1 MKFSLY
7 FLFITTLTCFSLT
20 TNSLESQASEKPENS
35 SEWEIQD
42 CAWLLRE
49 LSKPMHKGE
58 FERTVDYEERLKKEN
73 KSRFAR
79 FINKEVEFISTPS
92 LAYDADLEVWVD
104 TTSPTFAEMFLDSSY
119 SMDSIENAFGANKDV
134 SRIKES
140 TCSLYAP
147 DSTLL
152 TDIHI
157 PMNISLAPS
166 AKDKIRRTITFSF
179 QLDDTL
185 APIHSE
191 NESYFG
197 PGVAGPIKNHSIES
211 QKLEHTFAVNLV
223 SVEYSLEA
231 KVLPHITEASLSD
244 LLVSVRDVSW
254 IKVVDSTGEDLLF
267 GIKAEGDFHLKG
279 KAPFEMTIGAP
290 QHVKLHLDGKPID
303 ISFADP
309 KRTLKITVPVVD
321 KQ

>member
-7 FLFITTLTCFSLT
+7 FLFISTLTCFSFA
-20 TNSLESQASEKPENS
+20 TNSLESQASEKHENS
-35 SEWEIQD
+35 KQWVIQD
-42 CAWLLRE
+42 CVWLLQV

-58 FERTVDYEERLKKEN
+58 FERTADYKERLKKEN

-79 FINKEVEFISTPS
+79 FINKEVEFITTPS

-104 TTSPTFAEMFLDSSY
+104 TTTSSTFAEIILDSSY
-119 SMDSIENAFGANKDV
+119 SIDSIENAFGANKDV

-140 TCSLYAP
+140 TCSLNAP

-157 PMNISLAPS
+157 PMDISLAPS

-185 APIHSE
+185 APIHNES
-191 NESYFG
+191 ESYFG

-231 KVLPHITEASLSD
+231 KVLPHITGASLSD
-244 LLVSVRDVSW
+244 LLISTQYESYID
-254 IKVVDSTGEDLLF
+254 IVDKTGETLLR
-267 GIKAEGDFHLKG
+267 GIRPGGDYHLKG
-279 KAPFEMTIGAP
+279 KAPFKLTIGRP
-290 QHVKLHLDGKPID
+290 EYIKLHIDGKPID
-303 ISFADP
+303 LSFAKP
-309 KRTLKITVPVVD
+309 KRTLSITVPLVD
-321 KQ
+321 K